1 MTSEIKIIS
10 RDEAKAQGLK
20 RYFTGKPCKY
30 GHVVERYATSK
41 GCVEC
46 ASGYYRTQYEA
57 NPEKVHASSR
67 AWKEANPE
75 KVRAKKTK
83 RYKERR
89 LAIKIKRLQESMIQ
103 NHITK
108 TENYDES

>member
-30 GHVVERYATSK
+30 GHVAERYATSIV
-41 GCVEC
+41 CVEC
-46 ASGYYRTQYEA
+46 ERTQYEA
-57 NPEKVHASSR
+57 NPEKTNARAR

>member
-10 RDEAKAQGLK
+10 RAEAIAQGLN

-46 ASGYYRTQYEA
+46 ARGYYRTQYEA